1 MHGGCANGFG
11 VLRYAMHTGAS
22 LSDLMA
28 GGKWRSFPNFLTYFK
43 TGALYKDELLATGA
57 EDPILKWWKW
67 EPISF
72 TLSDASL

>member
-1 MHGGCANGFG
+1 MHA
-11 VLRYAMHTGAS
+11 GAS
-22 LSDLMA
+22 LPDLMA
-28 GGKWRSFPNFLTYFK
+28 GGKWRSYGNFLKYFAA
-43 TGALYKDELLATGA
+43 GALYKDELLATGA